1 MTLIPKTPTSGPDLN
16 KLRKL
21 LGPAPVLSSESR
33 KAYDAILS
41 GLMEAVKPNDFVL
54 EMLVTDLADWTWEIK
69 RYKRYKVLLAE
80 SKRIEKERK
89 AAKYGNP
96 AKIDTLLAEA
106 ADEFEEFE
114 TLKSG
119 IKYYEQLDDLLAI
132 AIKRR
137 DDTLALIELY
147 RQGLGLRARQA
158 SDDIIEA
165 DFQETNAEAPAIA
178 GPGDGA
184 E

>member
-1 MTLIPKTPTSGPDLN
+1 MSSIVKTPTPGPDLS

-21 LGPAPVLSSESR
+21 LGPAPVLSSESL
-33 KAYDAILS
+33 KAYNAILS
-41 GLMEAVKPNDFVL
+41 GLMEAMKPNNFVL
-54 EMLVTDLADWTWEIK
+54 EMLVADLADWTWEIK

-80 SKRIEKERK
+80 STRIEKERR
-89 AAKYGNP
+89 AAKYGNQ
-96 AKIDTLLAEA
+96 ADIDALLAEA

-119 IKYYEQLDDLLAI
+119 IKYYEQLDRLLAI

-137 DDTLALIELY
+137 DETLALIELY

-158 SDDIIEA
+158 SDEIIEA
-165 DFQETNAEAPAIA
+165 EFQETNGEAPSIA